1 MECHISTT
9 VLVGNGIEI
18 NNTSTS
24 FNVPVSINTEEFHS
38 DALLLDMGNA
48 VDIILGTPWLANM
61 GIIAWNFELM
71 EMQFQRNGRTI
82 NLLGI

>member
-1 MECHISTT
+1 MERHISIA
-9 VLVGNGIEI
+9 VLVGNGTEI
-18 NNTSTS
+18 NNTSVS

-38 DALLLDMGNA
+38 DALLLDMGND

-71 EMQFQRNGRTI
+71 EMQFQRNGHTI
-82 NLLGI
+82 NLL